1 VSIHPTACVDP
12 AAEVDPQAE
21 IGPYCVVGPHVR
33 LARGVVLRSHVCVS
47 GRTEIGEGTQI
58 FPFAAIGEQPQDLK
72 FRGEETRLLIGARNL
87 IREHAT
93 VHPGTADGGGLT
105 AIGDDNWLMIGTH
118 VGHDCRIGNHVM
130 MGNAVQLAG
139 HVSIAD
145 YAYVQASAAVQQ
157 FLRIGESAFV
167 AAKAGVMQDIAPFSW
182 CQGHPT
188 RVLRMNR
195 VGLERRGY
203 TAEQIE
209 PVEAAYRLIFRSK
222 LSPRESLARARALW
236 PQSAEVER
244 LVAFLEKSERGFA
257 RVRQ

>member
-1 VSIHPTACVDP
+1 
-12 AAEVDPQAE
+12 
-21 IGPYCVVGPHVR
+21 
-33 LARGVVLRSHVCVS
+33 
-47 GRTEIGEGTQI
+47 
-58 FPFAAIGEQPQDLK
+58 
-72 FRGEETRLLIGARNL
+72 
-87 IREHAT
+87 
-93 VHPGTADGGGLT
+93 
-105 AIGDDNWLMIGTH
+105 
-118 VGHDCRIGNHVM
+118 
-130 MGNAVQLAG
+130 
-139 HVSIAD
+139 VSIAD

-157 FLRIGESAFV
+157 FLRVGESSFV

-203 TAEQIE
+203 TPEQIE

-222 LSPRESLARARALW
+222 LSPRESARARALF

-244 LVAFLEKSERGFA
+244 LVSFLEKSERGFA

>member
-1 VSIHPTACVDP
+1 MACVDP
-12 AAEVDPQAE
+12 AAEVDPEAE
-21 IGPYCVVGPHVR
+21 VGPYCVVGPHVR
-33 LARGVVLRSHVCVS
+33 LARGVVLRSHVHVW

-58 FPFAAIGEQPQDLK
+58 FPFAAVGEQPQDVK

-87 IREHAT
+87 IREHVT
-93 VHPGTADGGGLT
+93 VHPGTAEGGAVT
-105 AIGDDNWLMIGTH
+105 VIGDDNWLMIGTH

-130 MGNAVQLAG
+130 MGNGVQLAG
-139 HVSIAD
+139 HVTVAD

-222 LSPRESLARARALW
+222 RSPRESLAQARALW

-244 LVAFLEKSERGFA
+244 LVSFLEKSERGFA

>member
-1 VSIHPTACVDP
+1 MACVDP
-12 AAEVDPQAE
+12 GAEVDPEAE
-21 IGPYCVVGPHVR
+21 VGPFCVVGPHVR
-33 LARGVVLRSHVCVS
+33 LARGVVLRSHVVVA

-58 FPFAAIGEQPQDLK
+58 FAFASVGEQPQDVK
-72 FRGEETRLLIGARNL
+72 FRGEETRLVIGARNL
-87 IREHAT
+87 IREHVT

-105 AIGDDNWLMIGTH
+105 QIGDDNWLMIGTH

-130 MGNAVQLAG
+130 MGNGVQLAG
-139 HVSIAD
+139 HVTIGD
-145 YAYVQASAAVQQ
+145 FAYVQASAAVQQ

-167 AAKAGVMQDIAPFSW
+167 AAKAGVMQDIAPFAW

-195 VGLERRGY
+195 VGLERRGL

-209 PVEAAYRLIFRSK
+209 PVEAAFRLIFRSK
-222 LSPRESLARARALW
+222 RTPRESLAQARVLW